1 MNEQLKKDFAKA
13 IVTMSLY
20 NAAEGQMWFQEER
33 QRDEAQK
40 NLKILYKEMVSVYGK
55 DETIQLVNSIP
66 NLIGKSD
73 LE

>member
-1 MNEQLKKDFAKA
+1 MKEQLKKDFAKA
-13 IVTMSLY
+13 ISVMSHY

-40 NLKILYKEMVSVYGK
+40 KLKILYKEMVHLYGK